1 MMSSSA
7 EVDSF
12 LFLLGGLGRE
22 EEEGLVLSSL
32 SESEENRS
40 TVPRTW
46 LFLIPLDTRSRSRTD
61 RDFRFFRIPLHRGP
75 SISPDD
81 TLNRTLPVRR
91 LSACAQRWMQN
102 DFQTNTCN
110 GRLNNCTPVR
120 DVQLS
125 KVQKRLMLCDFAWS
139 AVHTWDSRR
148 INAYIHKH
156 RNPKSNPVKG
166 CQTGKYPKFQIQP
179 TFKGNKLADHL
190 KCLPTEL

>member
-1 MMSSSA
+1 MLQLSFSQPNQTSPSKKQQLKRHSRKGRSTRLPWSLTSRASSVMNPDIENPSMMSSSA

-32 SESEENRS
+32 SDSEENRS
-40 TVPRTW
+40 MEPRTW
-46 LFLIPLDTRSRSRTD
+46 LFLIPLDTRPRSRTD

-81 TLNRTLPVRR
+81 TLKRTLPVRR

-110 GRLNNCTPVR
+110 GKLNNCTPVR
-120 DVQLS
+120 YAQLS
-125 KVQKRLMLCDFAWS
+125 KFQNRLML
-139 AVHTWDSRR
+139 
-148 INAYIHKH
+148 
-156 RNPKSNPVKG
+156 
-166 CQTGKYPKFQIQP
+166 
-179 TFKGNKLADHL
+179 
-190 KCLPTEL
+190 

>member
-46 LFLIPLDTRSRSRTD
+46 LFLILFDTRSRSRTV
-61 RDFRFFRIPLHRGP
+61 RDFCFFRIPLHRGP

-81 TLNRTLPVRR
+81 TLNWTLPVRR
-91 LSACAQRWMQN
+91 LSDHAQRWMQN
-102 DFQTNTCN
+102 DSQQ
-110 GRLNNCTPVR
+110 TPVMEGSIT
-120 DVQLS
+120 VLPWGMCNYPNS
-125 KVQKRLMLCDFAWS
+125 K
-139 AVHTWDSRR
+139 
-148 INAYIHKH
+148 
-156 RNPKSNPVKG
+156 
-166 CQTGKYPKFQIQP
+166 TGWCYVTLLGVRYTHEIPE
-179 TFKGNKLADHL
+179 G
-190 KCLPTEL
+190 